1 MKNVIYFLIFISF
14 SSFAQQKDSLK
25 VLQSLKEV
33 PEKYKLEHFGVKGK
47 VKSFEEFFGMPSD
60 NTEMYYDF
68 DEKGNLLKI
77 TNHNKI
83 VIKEFTYDDKGI
95 LKSYKTNKYKVEVE
109 VDENEN
115 IIKQRI
121 YKKDRDTA
129 TVVNTYNDKGF
140 WTMQTHLE
148 TNQKMLEHKYDKNN
162 KMIEIIPY
170 LNGKQTGSIKLTYKY
185 FKRFIQV
192 CHNETYFEN
201 NNFTQ
206 SYFYID
212 YFGNELHG
220 FPFDKKKPS
229 QHEINEF
236 FAVYKIDEN
245 KNWFKTT
252 LFQYGMGSRMFT
264 YY

>member
-33 PEKYKLEHFGVKGK
+33 PEKYKLEHFGIKGK
-47 VKSFEEFFGMPSD
+47 VKSFEESFGTLNE
-60 NTEMYYDF
+60 NTKTIYEF
-68 DEKGNLLKI
+68 NENGNLLKI
-77 TNHNKI
+77 SNGKKI
-83 VIKEFTYDDKGI
+83 VKREYFYDDNGK
-95 LKSYKTNKYKVEVE
+95 LKSYKFKNRLIEVE
-109 VDENEN
+109 LDEDEN
-115 IIKQRI
+115 IIIQHVYI
-121 YKKDRDTA
+121 KDRDTV
-129 TVVNTYNDKGF
+129 TVLNSYNKDGF